1 MEINLDS
8 AENKTLLETMHAE
21 HPAMPL
27 EVLKQALR
35 FYRSG
40 VIDSMASQNN
50 KKKRGRKPKPKEIPT
65 EIVGAVKIT
74 DPEEIV
80 KQT

>member
-40 VIDSMASQNN
+40 VIDSMASHRPLN
-50 KKKRGRKPKPKEIPT
+50 KKKRGRKPKPKEIPS

-74 DPEEIV
+74 DPE
-80 KQT
+80 

>member
-1 MEINLDS
+1 
-8 AENKTLLETMHAE
+8 
-21 HPAMPL
+21 MPK

-40 VIDSMASQNN
+40 VIDSMASHRPLN
-50 KKKRGRKPKPKEIPT
+50 KKKRGRKPKKKEIPT

-74 DPEEIV
+74 DPE
-80 KQT
+80 

>member
-8 AENKTLLETMHAE
+8 AENKTLLETMQTE
-21 HPAMPL
+21 HPAMPK

-50 KKKRGRKPKPKEIPT
+50 KKKRGRKPKKKEIPT

-74 DPEEIV
+74 DPE
-80 KQT
+80 